1 MARGWQT
8 WSIRIGAGAASLVAV
23 LALGLWFLTATSPGH
38 MLLTRLIAGL
48 SGGRV
53 TIHNLSGDVFGGLAA
68 DRVDIADKNGPWL
81 SIDKLDLEWRGLALL
96 SNHAEIAA
104 LKADRIVL
112 QRLPVSSGKASESE
126 FRVDIAKLDVGRIEI
141 GQAAFGRAGVLRAS
155 GSLYYVSRRDA
166 SAHLDIDR
174 LDGSGRY
181 RIDLSVEGGRLRGSA
196 RLDEQGEGLV
206 GSFAGL
212 PDIGPVQA
220 TLDASV
226 DGDRNAVALRLTAG
240 GLRAEAR
247 GDIDLTAEGLHGV
260 FSLDAPA
267 MRPRQDLFWAALHG
281 DGTIDGSFARPTAK
295 ATLRVDA
302 LSASGIAADAVEA
315 DLVGGGGDIT
325 LTGAVRGLRLP
336 GKRDAFAAAPLRL
349 SAHLRLG
356 KGPKPLQVT
365 VDHPLLA
372 LRGDLSLDKTTSGTL
387 TLDLPQLQP
396 LAAMAGFALDG
407 RARLTA
413 DIRQTGTNSDAKLSG
428 EIAASGATPLARL
441 VGRAALTAKVERHR
455 GDTDIEAT
463 LQSANLRV
471 TLIGGSKAARQD
483 FRAHVEVSDLAKLS
497 PALVGR
503 FAVDAHLSGEADAL
517 KLTADGK
524 GQLAPKGWRAEFVA
538 MTIRLDHLPAQPAGE
553 IQVTGNFAAAPVA
566 LAVELSAQHLVL
578 KRAAWKSLSG
588 QGSFTLSAKP
598 QGQLSVAIGNLAD
611 LAPFAPALSGSA
623 DARVTLTAQDGKS
636 RAAIEARLHRFATGS
651 VTIPE
656 ADLSGRIDDPLA
668 APQLDLALRVPQFA
682 SGAISGST
690 TAKLSGSTDAL
701 DAALAAQLA
710 TDAGPVTLEAH
721 SRIDA
726 IRKTL
731 AISAF
736 KSVWNGKTVT
746 LRTPASVALSDG
758 EAEIDA
764 ALIGDAATALTIRGK
779 VPLDDSHAFDLRLF
793 GKTNL
798 TGWTALLSSSGRSLR
813 GAVTLDAT
821 LRGRRQQPQA
831 FGTATLQG
839 GNYRDFIAGIS
850 LTDIE
855 ATLVAEGD
863 SIKLERFSAKA
874 QGGSLAGSGRI
885 GLAGDMPV
893 ALSFAAKNARPFSRD
908 DLTVA
913 LDGEVAL
920 QGALKGNLTVT
931 GALQIAKGEIRIP
944 ARLPANVAVL
954 DVRRRHEKTPPRTQ
968 PGRIV
973 LALTVSSPGQL
984 FIRGRGLNAELAGTL
999 KIGGTSGAPQ
1009 ITGTLNM
1016 RRGDFSLAGTT
1027 LDFQSG
1033 NIGFAGTGAAGKL
1046 DPTLDF
1052 VAQTAA
1058 NGVTATLKIA
1068 GTAATPKVELS
1079 SAPSL
1084 PQDEILAQLLFQK
1097 SVQQLSPVQLVQIAQ
1112 SLAALSGVGP
1122 GIDPVGMVRDRL
1134 GLDRFTLGSAA
1145 GANGAAPSTTVEAGK
1160 YIFRNV
1166 YVGATQDLA
1175 GGTRAQ
1181 VQVDLGRHVKLR
1193 ASVNAASGSAV
1204 PSTQAEDKGDTVG
1217 LSYQFDY

>member
-8 WSIRIGAGAASLVAV
+8 WSIRIGAGAVALVAA

-38 MLLTRLIAGL
+38 ALLTRLIAGL

-53 TIHNLSGDVFGGLAA
+53 TIHNLSGDVFGKLAA

-81 SIDKLDLEWRGLALL
+81 SIDKLELEWRALALL
-96 SNHAEIAA
+96 RNRAEIAD
-104 LKADRIVL
+104 LKAERIAM
-112 QRLPVSSGKASESE
+112 RRRPVSSGEPSESE

-141 GQAAFGRAGVLRAS
+141 GRAAFGRAGVLRAS
-155 GSLYYVSRRDA
+155 GSLHYVSRRDA

-181 RIDLSVEGGRLRGSA
+181 RIDLSVGGGRLRGSA

-212 PDIGPVQA
+212 PDIGPVQC
-220 TLDASV
+220 TLDAAV
-226 DGDRNAVALRLTAG
+226 NGDRNTIALRLVAG
-240 GLRAEAR
+240 ALRAQAR
-247 GDIDLTAEGLHGV
+247 GDIDLTAEWLHGI
-260 FSLDAPA
+260 FSLDAPQ
-267 MRPRQDLFWAALHG
+267 MRPRPDLFWTALHG
-281 DGTIDGSFARPTAK
+281 KGAIDGSFARPTAK
-295 ATLRVDA
+295 ATLRAEA
-302 LSASGIAADAVEA
+302 LSASGITADAVEA

-336 GKRDAFAAAPLRL
+336 GNRDAFAAAPLRV
-349 SAHLRLG
+349 SARLRLG
-356 KGPKPLQVT
+356 KGPKPLQFT

-372 LRGDLSLDKTTSGTL
+372 LRGDLSLDKTTNGTL
-387 TLDLPQLQP
+387 TLDLPRLQP
-396 LAAMAGFALDG
+396 LALMAGLPLDG

-413 DIRQTGTNSDAKLSG
+413 EFNQTSNNTDAKLTG

-441 VGRAALTAKVERHR
+441 LGRAALTAKVERYR
-455 GDTDIEAT
+455 GATDIEAM
-463 LQSANLRV
+463 LQSASLRV
-471 TLIGGSKAARQD
+471 TLNGGSKAARHD
-483 FRAHVEVSDLAKLS
+483 YRAHVEVTDLSKLS

-503 FAVDAHLSGEADAL
+503 FAVDARLSGEADAL

-524 GQLAPKGWRAEFVA
+524 GQIAPKGWRAESVA
-538 MTIRLDHLPAQPAGE
+538 MTLSLDHLPAQPTGE
-553 IQVTGNFAAAPVA
+553 MRVTGNFAAAPVE
-566 LAVELSAQHLVL
+566 LAAGISAQHIEL
-578 KRAAWKSLSG
+578 KRATWKSLSS
-588 QGSFTLSAKP
+588 QGTFTLSREP
-598 QGQLSVAIGNLAD
+598 QGKLSLAIGNLAD
-611 LAPFAPALSGSA
+611 LAPFVPALSGSA
-623 DARVTLTAQDGKS
+623 DARVTLTAQGGKS
-636 RAAIEARLHRFATGS
+636 RAAVEAHLHRFAAGS
-651 VTIPE
+651 VTVPE
-656 ADLSGRIDDPLA
+656 ADLSGSIDDPVR
-668 APQLDLALRVPQFA
+668 APRLDLALRVPQFS
-682 SGAISGST
+682 SGALSGSA
-690 TAKLSGSTDAL
+690 TAKLSGPTGAL
-701 DAALAAQLA
+701 DAAFTAQLA
-710 TDAGPVTLEAH
+710 TDAGPVTLEAR
-721 SRIDA
+721 SRIDTT
-726 IRKTL
+726 RKRI
-731 AISAF
+731 AISVF
-736 KSVWNGKTVT
+736 KSVWSGKTVT
-746 LRTPASVALSDG
+746 LRVPASVALTDG

-764 ALIGDAATALTIRGK
+764 ALVGDAATALSIRGNI
-779 VPLDDSHAFDLRLF
+779 PLDDAHTFDLHLN

-798 TGWTALLSSSGRSLR
+798 TGWTALLSSSGRTLR
-813 GAVTLDAT
+813 GAVTLDAV

-839 GNYRDFIAGIS
+839 GNYHDFVAGIS
-850 LTDIE
+850 LDGIE

-874 QGGSLAGSGRI
+874 QGGSLDGSGRI

-893 ALSFAAKNARPFSRD
+893 ALSFTAKNARPFSRD
-908 DLTVA
+908 ELAMT
-913 LDGEVAL
+913 LDGEVSL
-920 QGALKGNLTVT
+920 QGGLKGDLTVT
-931 GALQIAKGEIRIP
+931 GALRIAKGEIRIP

-954 DVRRRHEKTPPRTQ
+954 DVRRRHEKAPPRTQ

-984 FIRGRGLNAELAGTL
+984 FVRGRGLNAELAGTL
-999 KIGGTSGAPQ
+999 KIGGTIGAPQ
-1009 ITGTLNM
+1009 IMGTLNM

-1033 NIGFAGTGAAGKL
+1033 NIGFAGTGAAGAL

-1052 VAQTAA
+1052 VAQTTA

-1079 SAPSL
+1079 SSPML
-1084 PQDEILAQLLFQK
+1084 PQDEILSQLLFQK

-1122 GIDPVGMVRDRL
+1122 GIDPVGMVRNSL

-1145 GANGAAPSTTVEAGK
+1145 GANGAAASTTVEAGK
-1160 YIFRNV
+1160 YVFRNV
-1166 YVGATQDLA
+1166 YVGAKQDLA

-1181 VQVDLGRHVKLR
+1181 VQVDLGQHLKLR
-1193 ASVNAASGSAV
+1193 ASVNAATGSAV
-1204 PSTQAEDKGDTVG
+1204 PSTQAQDKGDTVG